1 MTKNLLVT
9 GGLGF
14 LGHAIINYY
23 KSMGWRVVGI
33 GNGAPELGN
42 VSAQWAD
49 RWQSNGISVASL
61 QDLEEVFDLVVHC
74 AGNGS
79 VQYGNDYPLQDFQST
94 VEGTAELL
102 EYIRITSPNATVIY
116 PSSAAVYGAKADAP
130 ISENDELSPISTYGY
145 SKQMAELLCES
156 YSRIYGLNV
165 RVVRFFSI
173 YGEGLRKQLIWDACN
188 KISNATDYVEFAGTG
203 EETRDFIHVDDAC
216 KLINAVAQSPKKFCI
231 VNGATG
237 IRVTTRSLLSKL
249 RDRLNKDVDVMFT
262 GSIRRGDPRFF
273 HANIEKAT
281 NKNWC
286 HSINLEDGLERY
298 VVWFDQIACE

>member
-1 MTKNLLVT
+1 MAKNLLVT
-9 GGLGF
+9 GGVGF
-14 LGHAIINYY
+14 LGRAITNYY

-33 GNGAPELGN
+33 GNGDLQSAN
-42 VSAQWAD
+42 VSAQGFD
-49 RWQSNGISVASL
+49 RWQSGGISVARL
-61 QDLEEVFDLVVHC
+61 QALEEVFDLVVHC

-79 VQYGNDYPLQDFQST
+79 VQYGNDHPLQDFRRT

-102 EYIRITSPNATVIY
+102 EYVRITSPNATVVY

-130 ISENDELSPISTYGY
+130 ISEDDKLNPISTYGY

-188 KISNATDYVEFAGTG
+188 KISNSTGCVEFSGTG

-216 KLINAVAQSPKKFCI
+216 ELINAVAQSPEKFCI

-237 IRVTTRSLLSKL
+237 SRVTTRFLLNQL
-249 RDRLNKDVDVMFT
+249 RDRLNKNVDVVFT
-262 GSIRRGDPRFF
+262 GSIRRGDPRFY

-281 NKNWC
+281 KQNWC
-286 HSINLEDGLERY
+286 HSISLEEGLEGY
-298 VVWFDQIACE
+298 VAWFDRIVRE